1 MDNDFT
7 KTPPTKLGGI
17 LTHLGPGLILAGS
30 IVGSGE
36 LIATTR
42 TGAEAGFSFLWLI
55 IAGCVIKVFAQIE
68 IARHC
73 ITHSETTVTAMNR
86 LPGPKILIT
95 VKGRKIGGHIIVL
108 FWLFTFLVGLGQ
120 LGGIVGGV
128 GQALAISVPIT
139 EKGRAY
145 NAEADAFLAKQIK
158 TTRNEPSLEE
168 PLPIQRQA
176 PPDAIIWS
184 ALITLITAMMLYRG
198 SFSFIETFC
207 VVMVGSFTFITIGN
221 VIALQT
227 QVAWAI
233 SLQDLKHGFAF
244 HFPEGTKGN
253 SPLITAL
260 AAFGIIGIGASELV
274 AYPYWCLEKGYGKY
288 VGKRDDS
295 DEWLERA
302 RGWMH
307 VLHWDA
313 WGSMAVYTTSTVAF
327 YLLGAATLNR
337 MGLIPEKSEMIR
349 TLSVM
354 YEPVFGRFGQLILL
368 CGAFAVLFSTFFVSN
383 ATKSRLMTDALEV
396 LGFTKLDDIKRR
408 KLIRFFGVFFPLLC
422 LAIYI
427 VYPKPS
433 TLILFSGL
441 LQAIFL
447 PMMGYAAVYFR
458 YKTID
463 PRLRPNLLWDI
474 FLGISFVC
482 FLIIGIYLTITK
494 FNQFFPQ
501 S

>member
-1 MDNDFT
+1 MDNESHKD
-7 KTPPTKLGGI
+7 PPTKLGGI
-17 LTHLGPGLILAGS
+17 LSHLGPGLILAGS

-55 IAGCVIKVFAQIE
+55 IAGCMIKVFAQIE

-73 ITHSETTVTAMNR
+73 ITHSETTVTAMNH
-86 LPGPKILIT
+86 LPGPKIMVT
-95 VKGRKIGGHIIVL
+95 VQDRKIGGHIIVL

-139 EKGRAY
+139 EEGRVY
-145 NAEADAFLAKQIK
+145 NAEADAFLANQIE
-158 TTRNEPSLEE
+158 TRRDEAVIEDPD
-168 PLPIQRQA
+168 PTKRKA

-184 ALITLITAMMLYRG
+184 ALITLITAIMLYRG

-227 QVAWAI
+227 QSDWAI
-233 SLQDLKHGFAF
+233 GLQDLKHGFAF

-295 DEWLERA
+295 EEWGERA
-302 RGWMH
+302 RGWMR

-313 WGSMAVYTTSTVAF
+313 WGSMVVYTISTVAF

-337 MGLIPEKSEMIR
+337 MELIPEKSEMIR

-383 ATKSRLMTDALEV
+383 ATKCRLMTDALGV
-396 LGFTKLDDIKRR
+396 LGFITLDDTKRL
-408 KLIRFFGVFFPLLC
+408 KLIRFFSIFFPLLC

-427 VYPKPS
+427 VYPQPS
-433 TLILFSGL
+433 KLILFSGL

-474 FLGISFVC
+474 FLAISFVC
-482 FLIIGIYLTITK
+482 FLVIGVYLTITK
-494 FNQFFPQ
+494 FGQFF

>member
-1 MDNDFT
+1 MGNDSLKSPP
-7 KTPPTKLGGI
+7 KTMGGI
-17 LTHLGPGLILAGS
+17 MCHLGPGLILAGS

-55 IAGCVIKVFAQIE
+55 IAGCVVKVFAQVE
-68 IARHC
+68 LARHC

-86 LPGPKILIT
+86 LPGPKIT
-95 VKGRKIGGHIIVL
+95 VSVKDRKIGGHIIVI

-128 GQALAISVPIT
+128 GQALAISVPLT
-139 EKGRAY
+139 EEGRAY
-145 NAEADAFLAKQIK
+145 NVEADEFLAKQIQTK
-158 TTRNEPSLEE
+158 RSEPTIEE
-168 PLPIQRQA
+168 TAPARRQA
-176 PPDAIIWS
+176 PPDALIWS
-184 ALITLITAMMLYRG
+184 ALITLVTAIMLYKG
-198 SFSFIETFC
+198 SFNFIETFC

-221 VIALQT
+221 VVALQT
-227 QVAWAI
+227 QVDWAI

-244 HFPEGTKGN
+244 HFPEGTAET

-274 AYPYWCLEKGYGKY
+274 AYPYWCLEKGYGKF
-288 VGKRDDS
+288 VGKRDQS
-295 DEWLERA
+295 DGWTERA
-302 RGWMH
+302 RGWMR
-307 VLHWDA
+307 VLQWDA
-313 WGSMAVYTTSTVAF
+313 WGSMVIYTISTVAF

-337 MGLIPEKSEMIR
+337 MDLIPEKSEMIR

-383 ATKSRLMTDALEV
+383 ATKSRLMTDALGV
-396 LGFTKLDDIKRR
+396 LGFTTLDDSKRL
-408 KLIRFFGVFFPLLC
+408 KLIRFFSIFFPLFC

-427 VYPKPS
+427 VYPNPS
-433 TLILFSGL
+433 KLILFSGI

-447 PMMGYAAVYFR
+447 PMMGYAALYFR

-463 PRLRPNLLWDI
+463 SRLRPNLLWDI
-474 FLGISFVC
+474 FLAISFVC
-482 FLIIGIYLTITK
+482 FLIIGVYLTVSK
-494 FNQFFPQ
+494 FNQFLPH